1 MGNVAR
7 LLSGASI
14 EPRMLAVAMTPVL
27 LPPASA
33 CPPAS
38 TSALRLAR
46 LSPLRASKDVSATA
60 DIILLRQGI
69 RAEWDGRS
77 NDCDRMALLPKCK
90 AGLSEMAVGSSEE
103 VQRLSFRIEEPGR
116 RVAFNNPADLRN
128 GNADLC
134 GGTLE

>member
-1 MGNVAR
+1 MPSTIVLIGSVAR

-14 EPRMLAVAMTPVL
+14 EPRMLAVATITVL

-33 CPPAS
+33 WPTAS

-46 LSPLRASKDVSATA
+46 RSPLRASKDVSATA

-77 NDCDRMALLPKCK
+77 SGYERMAPLRRRN
-90 AGLSEMAVGSSEE
+90 AGLSEMAVGGMQEG
-103 VQRLSFRIEEPGR
+103 QRLPFRIEEPGR
-116 RVAFNNPADLRN
+116 RVAF
-128 GNADLC
+128 
-134 GGTLE
+134 